1 MNISYQI
8 APALSQCKNA
18 GSCRSSKAAKCTLKF
33 SRTEIFHLNYAHNER
48 PERWSRPA
56 DAVRG

>member
-1 MNISYQI
+1 MAAGLRFFEQRGHVRL
-8 APALSQCKNA
+8 LSQECGAYKSAA
-18 GSCRSSKAAKCTLKF
+18 GVGQPY
-33 SRTEIFHLNYAHNER
+33 HLNYAHNER